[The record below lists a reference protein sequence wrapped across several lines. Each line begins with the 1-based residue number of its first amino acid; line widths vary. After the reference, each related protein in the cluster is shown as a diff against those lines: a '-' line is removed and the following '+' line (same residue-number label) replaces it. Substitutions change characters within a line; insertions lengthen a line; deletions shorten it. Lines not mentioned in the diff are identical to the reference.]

1 MRQRYRGRRDRLVEA
16 LAQRAPGVAATGI
29 AAGLHAV
36 LRLPPGTERS
46 VVKAATWGGVALD
59 GLAEFRHPQAT
70 MPHADG
76 LVVGYSTPSDHA
88 YGAAL
93 DALCGVLPP
102 D

>member
-16 LAQRAPGVAATGI
+16 LAERAPGVAVTGI

-46 VVKAATWGGVALD
+46 VVKAAAWGGVALD
-59 GLAEFRHPQAT
+59 GLAEFRHPEAT